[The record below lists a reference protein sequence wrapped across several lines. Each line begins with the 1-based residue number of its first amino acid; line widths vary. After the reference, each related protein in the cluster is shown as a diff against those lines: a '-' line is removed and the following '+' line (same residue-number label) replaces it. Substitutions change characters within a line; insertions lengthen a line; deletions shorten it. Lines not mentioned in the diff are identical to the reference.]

1 MSERTLLFVREKKM
15 MKPFVAPEG
24 VLKNMTAS
32 SKITL
37 RSAEYEKIIWKFG
50 VGKQL
55 ICIRKA
61 KTSLKFPNYDNNPVS
76 SHVHASLC
84 STEEV

>member
-1 MSERTLLFVREKKM
+1 

-24 VLKNMTAS
+24 VSQNMTAS

-37 RSAEYEKIIWKFG
+37 RSAESEKIIWKFG

-61 KTSLKFPNYDNNPVS
+61 KTSLKIPNYDNNPVS